1 MSEITLKTGVKIT
14 QDKNGNITKL
24 ISPYNTEGTYGQQCV
39 EELDNLFKS
48 FHNVR

>member
-24 ISPYNTEGTYGQQCV
+24 VSPHDDQRSYGQQCV
-39 EELDNLFKS
+39 DDLANLFKT